1 MPCRAPLLRSAVLG
15 GALLLAVG
23 CGTPGAPI
31 ACTEIGAE
39 DGVSVVVAAERA
51 REVSGLALEVC
62 WEGRC
67 REPELRLEAGS
78 TTVDL
83 GCSPDGA
90 CSGSASPNGTLVGF
104 APLDLPEGEVEV
116 RAAVTGPDGQV
127 GKPDPVRATA
137 EVVRPNGPQCPGEA
151 HQLALTL
158 DSEGLSPR

>member
-1 MPCRAPLLRSAVLG
+1 MPFRAPWLRSAVFG
-15 GALLLAVG
+15 GALLLAGG
-23 CGTPGAPI
+23 CGAPGAPI

-51 REVSGLALEVC
+51 REVSGLSLEVC

-83 GCSPDGA
+83 GCDADGT
-90 CSGSASPNGTLVGF
+90 CSGSASPDGTLVGF
-104 APLDLPEGEVEV
+104 APLDLPAGEVEI
-116 RAAVTGPDGQV
+116 RAAVTGQDGHTRV
-127 GKPDPVRATA
+127 LAPVRATA

-151 HQLALTL
+151 RQLALTL
-158 DSEGLSPR
+158 DRNGLSPQ